1 MSAQSSTNQYYSQA
15 WTLTQFKYLSIQSG
29 KMGKEQ
35 KEELTLMH
43 IIKPL
48 IATFFPFV
56 WMGHAGL
63 GLMYGLLGPAQPYIA
78 K

>member
-1 MSAQSSTNQYYSQA
+1 
-15 WTLTQFKYLSIQSG
+15 
-29 KMGKEQ
+29 MGKEQ

>member
-1 MSAQSSTNQYYSQA
+1 MSNISQTRQIEKTITFILSEKRMAKGQEKSS
-15 WTLTQFKYLSIQSG
+15 LFI
-29 KMGKEQ
+29 
-35 KEELTLMH
+35 

-48 IATFFPFV
+48 LVTFFPFV
-56 WMGHAGL
+56 WMGHTGL